1 MLKVLIIVGLFFM
14 AIYYVLVLPFRPR
27 TNLNNQQ
34 SQKKRAPNS
43 NVDIDYVPEDEK
55 HMKKKGHDIG
65 GDYVDYE
72 EVK

>member
-1 MLKVLIIVGLFFM
+1 M
-14 AIYYVLVLPFRPR
+14 AIYYVLILPFRPR
-27 TNLNNQQ
+27 TNLNDQRE
-34 SQKKRAPNS
+34 QKKRAPNS

-55 HMKKKGHDIG
+55 RSGKKGHDIG